1 MLSAKGYGG
10 QLSFD
15 GSFVTVT
22 SKGFFGRPAPHGQGE
37 KRIPIAS
44 VNAVRWKPAGL
55 VVNGY
60 LALTLAGDL
69 EKQSGSGAQ
78 THKAGQNVNSVV
90 FTKKHQREFEQI
102 RDEIEAAIAAR
113 RAPSRDRPAP
123 QRSRRRRRR

>member
-22 SKGFFGRPAPHGQGE
+22 SKGFFGRPTRAQGE
-37 KRIPIAS
+37 NRIPIAS
-44 VNAVRWKPAGL
+44 VNAVRWKPAGP

-60 LALTLAGDL
+60 LALALAGDL
-69 EKQSGSGAQ
+69 EKQSGSGTP
-78 THKAGQNVNSVV
+78 THKAGRNVNSVV
-90 FTKKHQREFEQI
+90 FTKKHQPEFEQI

-113 RAPSRDRPAP
+113 SAPSRNRPAA
-123 QRSRRRRRR
+123 QRSRGRRRR